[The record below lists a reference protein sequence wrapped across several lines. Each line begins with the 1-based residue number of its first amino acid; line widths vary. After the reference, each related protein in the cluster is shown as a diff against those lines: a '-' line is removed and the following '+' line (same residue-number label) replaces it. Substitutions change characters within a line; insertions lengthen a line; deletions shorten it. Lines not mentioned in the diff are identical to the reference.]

1 MEKIKELQ
9 DILNEL
15 IGKKFSENF
24 TMTSKEISDLIGV
37 EHKEILE
44 RIYEIEG
51 YDPIGCKELFSKIGK
66 YEYLV
71 TRQGFIPIIGVFDTN
86 KSIRITMAYWNL
98 FYGMID
104 EIKNFSIS

>member
-15 IGKKFSENF
+15 IGKEFSENF
-24 TMTSKEISDLIGV
+24 TMTSKEISKLIGV
-37 EHKEILE
+37 EHEEILG
-44 RIYEIEG
+44 RIHEIEG

-66 YEYLV
+66 YEYLI
-71 TRQGFIPIIGVFDTN
+71 TRQGFIPVIGVFDTR
-86 KSIRITMAYWNL
+86 KSLDITIVYWDL
-98 FYGMID
+98 FYSMID